1 MDGNPCVFNPII
13 MDFQFTFAER
23 MSMLLSSFERGQKAT
38 LTVLAFAFAHPYVF
52 HLRLLWSLYDK

>member
-52 HLRLLWSLYDK
+52 HLRLL